1 MMWTKIKQ
9 LFGWVKDRMSWKV
22 ARRISLGVVLFVF
35 FYYLIGMVVV
45 ENIDNSKNF
54 AADKLNENAPGS
66 HAVAM
71 SIAMVDRE
79 VNTHAWISNDPWFK
93 PGALLDNMANFQKGM
108 VSANAIFAI
117 ELKDQLSRTRGS
129 SQVNVDLQEVASGMN
144 YAPDKWYWDPTVSIF
159 LFVAPAEK
167 QYNSALS
174 RLKIYNQ
181 SVAAGEAPFERRA
194 DNLLSTLD
202 KISLDLG
209 SSSDSISKKIDNGIG
224 CVLDTKADDLFY
236 DVKGRSYAYW
246 LLLKGLRMDFAK
258 VINDKDIVR
267 SWDQLEESMAALID
281 LDPMI
286 VSNCAADGF
295 MFQNHLSAQGF
306 YLLRAR
312 TQLKEITNILLK

>member
-1 MMWTKIKQ
+1 M
-9 LFGWVKDRMSWKV
+9 GWIRDRITWKV
-22 ARRISLGVVLFVF
+22 GRRLIGGLSLFIIL
-35 FYYLIGMVVV
+35 YYLIGMVVV
-45 ENIDNSKNF
+45 ENIDSDKDFGTAVISETTGDSK
-54 AADKLNENAPGS
+54 
-66 HAVAM
+66 AVAM
-71 SIAMVDRE
+71 SIAMIDRE
-79 VNTHAWISNDPWFK
+79 VNRYAWISNDPWFK
-93 PGALLDNMANFQKGM
+93 PGALLDNMAHYQKGM
-108 VSANAIFAI
+108 ISANAIFAI

-167 QYNSALS
+167 QYNSALR
-174 RLKIYNQ
+174 RLQVYNKAL
-181 SVAAGEAPFERRA
+181 AAGEATFERRA

-209 SSSDSISKKIDNGIG
+209 SASDSISRKIDNGIG

-246 LLLKGLRMDFAK
+246 LLLKGLRIDFEK
-258 VINDKDIVR
+258 VIADKDVAS
-267 SWDQLEESMAALID
+267 SWDQLENSIAALVD

-295 MFQNHLSAQGF
+295 LFQNHLAAQGF